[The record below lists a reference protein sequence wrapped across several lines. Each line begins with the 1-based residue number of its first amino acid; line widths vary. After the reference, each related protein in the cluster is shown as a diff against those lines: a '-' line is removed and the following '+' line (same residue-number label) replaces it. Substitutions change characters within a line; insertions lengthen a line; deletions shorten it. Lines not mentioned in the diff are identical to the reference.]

1 MNGLKAWNTNIAIGA
16 WKTMT
21 NPHDYTGEK
30 KNFTPIYKDILFE
43 TRVDTRDCGW
53 EGEIFYNHLKEV
65 ASVSMPSI

>member
-1 MNGLKAWNTNIAIGA
+1 
-16 WKTMT
+16 MT

-43 TRVDTRDCGW
+43 TRVDTCDCGW